1 MWATCF
7 TSDCAAAEVH
17 ALPHTC
23 VAEHVLGPCTV
34 AAAPSLAN
42 RYLLPRPTLRI
53 FTRFWGVRL
62 KHVSGS
68 HVVNSLTVRLTN
80 TKIFFELIQPTRSCL
95 VEASSVIRGSLP
107 VSLFQNKGFKR
118 KKKRLDTA
126 QSQELQNFPCYN
138 VLGWLIPRTDMRS
151 VHPIW
156 RLAHPIKTNPTWNWL
171 LFSQC
176 RKQQ

>member
-1 MWATCF
+1 MSSRQSKHAMTWFAFGFIHKKVHHGDMWATCF

-118 KKKRLDTA
+118 KK
-126 QSQELQNFPCYN
+126 
-138 VLGWLIPRTDMRS
+138 
-151 VHPIW
+151 
-156 RLAHPIKTNPTWNWL
+156 
-171 LFSQC
+171 
-176 RKQQ
+176 